1 MLGEENPVFGSPG
14 KAMRDD
20 LEQTLFVTFP
30 DLFSETSPNPAISA
44 IGRGFEWGEGWFP
57 LLMLLCHA
65 VNQAVKNTEMP
76 KVQVLQVKEKF
87 GRLRFRFSGGNSMTI
102 GMVRMVEDLSMNI
115 DSDTGEWSPISG
127 EMGMKT

>member
-1 MLGEENPVFGSPG
+1 MLGEENPVFVSPG

-30 DLFSETSPNPAISA
+30 DLFSGTYPDPVASA
-44 IGRGFEWGEGWFP
+44 MGRGFECGEGWFP
-57 LLMLLCHA
+57 LLMGLCHS
-65 VNQAVKNTEMP
+65 VSQAVQNTEMP
-76 KVQVLQVKEKF
+76 KVRVLQVKEKF

-115 DSDTGEWSPISG
+115 DSDTGEWLTIAG
-127 EMGMKT
+127 EVGVRT